1 MSKKILKILIAIFI
15 ILIIV
20 MSIFLVKNNLE
31 DNKSID
37 KNNESF
43 KGFTFKDVEKLNIG
57 KYTIND
63 FVEEDI
69 ICDEKCTYDSKEV
82 TYTISDVQKL
92 GRQNISVSI
101 TYEGNEYKKDF
112 DVEIVDEMS
121 PEIILSNE
129 EVIIDEGGNFDPK
142 SYITDIKDNYNSN
155 LIDKVEIQSTVDNT
169 KSGNYVVTYTVT
181 DENGNKSTKILNVI
195 VNNSNNQS
203 NSNITSNTQSNNNTN
218 SNKSN
223 NNTSN
228 TNTSNTNK
236 SNSTKPKTTTTSN
249 KSTTTTKSTGFRKD
263 INSVKLN
270 PLKTRYDKLDK
281 QIEQIINKYTNSK
294 MDNYEKLNKVYHYVI
309 DTLSY
314 GGGVIDL
321 SSSDYKDI
329 SKAHH
334 YYSSDVSY
342 IYESLKALQTK
353 KGVCNDYAAL
363 FMILSR
369 RLGFE
374 SYAVGGKIK
383 LSKGGQSGHMWVMI
397 KAGNTY
403 YIFDPEAEDEYGVRD
418 HYFGKTTKERNV
430 YTFNLN
436 SSISSF
442 HKFLD
447 HPKIKTTLNI
457 TGAFNF
463 TNTTN
468 EYDDYDSRDKTFSAK
483 VGDKINITTTING
496 TGSYITWHSV
506 KYSYWD
512 SKYLKNAVKDSKVSS
527 TYTFDK
533 AGTITLYIEMRDSL
547 AGVDSLYYITVNVT
561 DK

>member
-20 MSIFLVKNNLE
+20 MSIFLVTINLGN
-31 DNKSID
+31 NKSID

-43 KGFTFKDVEKLNIG
+43 KGFKFKDVKKLNIG

-121 PEIILSNE
+121 PEIILSNDK
-129 EVIIDEGGNFDPK
+129 VVIDEGGNFDPK
-142 SYITDIKDNYNSN
+142 SYITDIKDNYDSN
-155 LIDKVEIQSTVDNT
+155 LVDKVEIQSTVDNT
-169 KSGNYVVTYTVT
+169 KSGNYVVTYTIT
-181 DENGNKSTKILNVI
+181 DESGNKSTKTLNVI
-195 VNNSNNQS
+195 VSNSLNKQS
-203 NSNITSNTQSNNNTN
+203 NSNIASNIQSN
-218 SNKSN
+218 N

-228 TNTSNTNK
+228 K
-236 SNSTKPKTTTTSN
+236 SNSNKPTTTTSS
-249 KSTTTTKSTGFRKD
+249 KSNTTTKSAGFRKD

-270 PLKTRYDKLDK
+270 PIKTRYDKLDK
-281 QIEQIINKYTNSK
+281 QIEQIINKNTNSK
-294 MDNYEKLNKVYHYVI
+294 MDNYEKLNKLYHYVI
-309 DTLSY
+309 NTLSY
-314 GGGVIDL
+314 GGGFLDL

-329 SKAHH
+329 SKAHY
-334 YYSSDVSY
+334 YYSNDTLY
-342 IYESLKALQTK
+342 IFEALKALKTK
-353 KGVCNDYAAL
+353 KGVCDDFAAL

-374 SYAVGGKIK
+374 SYVVGGKIK
-383 LSKGGQSGHMWVMI
+383 LSKGGQSGHSWAMI

-403 YIFDPEAEDEYGVRD
+403 YIFDPEAEYEYGVRD

-430 YTFNLN
+430 YTFDLN

-442 HKFLD
+442 HKFSD

-468 EYDDYDSRDKTFSAK
+468 EYGDYELNNKTFSAK

-506 KYSYWD
+506 EYSFLN
-512 SKYLKNAVKDSKVSS
+512 SKSLKNGEKNSKVSS

-533 AGTITLYIEMRDSL
+533 AGTITLYIEMRDSS
-547 AGVDSLYYITVNVT
+547 AGVDSIYHITVNVT